1 MSKYNKVQYIIK
13 IDYAIPTMKHKWSI
27 SGQNHVFVILHKR
40 KNRIGKPFVGGII
53 ENINLSKINDA
64 LLYLD

>member
-1 MSKYNKVQYIIK
+1 
-13 IDYAIPTMKHKWSI
+13 MKHKWSI

-53 ENINLSKINDA
+53 ENINLSKINDT
-64 LLYLD
+64 LQIKVIVQKTSQVLY